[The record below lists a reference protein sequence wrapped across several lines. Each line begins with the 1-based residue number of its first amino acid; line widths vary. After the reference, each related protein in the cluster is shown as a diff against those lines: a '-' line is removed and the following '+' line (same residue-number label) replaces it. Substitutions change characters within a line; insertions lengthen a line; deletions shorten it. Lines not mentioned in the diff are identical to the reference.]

1 MEGLTITPVSKSS
14 QLENWSIQWRSNN
27 DSVAPGSTI
36 NETASASALNKIILK
51 MEEARRGTNRSQS
64 SSYFAAESLCSSS
77 TKDCS
82 VVSSSMPNKSL
93 SSSNQS
99 LTSSKQLFARFHLNR
114 NGNLPVLADGGASV
128 DENGGKSCQI
138 NQKSSFYSNGI
149 RKTNISS
156 LSIKFKMSKNSNG
169 IFPRRAS
176 CESVDKGKEEK
187 NEKENNSS
195 KNGFK
200 ETVEN
205 RLSVKLLSAEK
216 LSSSSKNILQVKCYL
231 YCMYNV
237 HCRKIVIKYI

>member
-14 QLENWSIQWRSNN
+14 QLENWSLQWRSNN
-27 DSVAPGSTI
+27 DSLASGSTI
-36 NETASASALNKIILK
+36 NGTASASALNKIILK

-64 SSYFAAESLCSSS
+64 SSYSAPESLCSSS

-93 SSSNQS
+93 SSSKQP

-114 NGNLPVLADGGASV
+114 NGNLPVIVTGGASS

-138 NQKSSFYSNGI
+138 NENPSFYSNGI
-149 RKTNISS
+149 RKTNISN
-156 LSIKFKMSKNSNG
+156 LSIKYKMSKNSNG

-176 CESVDKGKEEK
+176 CESADKGDEEK
-187 NEKENNSS
+187 DDKENNSS

-200 ETVEN
+200 ETVGN
-205 RLSVKLLSAEK
+205 KLNVKFLSAEN
-216 LSSSSKNILQVKCYL
+216 LSSSSKIEQVKCCL
-231 YCMYNV
+231 YVNCS
-237 HCRKIVIKYI
+237 IVGK